1 MSGTQLSQWQLLKL
15 VLSRFGLGLVIMAL
29 VLFLPAGTLGY
40 WQAWLW
46 LVTLLIPMIFVLVYL
61 MKNDPG
67 LLERRMRGREPEQTQ
82 RRLVLFSWIWFVL
95 LFLIPGF
102 DQRFGWSHVP
112 AAIVVAADVV
122 MFLSY
127 CLFFWVMR
135 ENTYASRV
143 IEVEQGQKVISSGPY
158 ESIRHPLYTA
168 AIGIW
173 LFTPLVLASY
183 WAVLPA
189 AFLIPV
195 LVVRILNEEQVLAKD
210 LPGYDEYMRKVRY
223 RMIPGVW

>member
-82 RRLVLFSWIWFVL
+82 RRLVLFGWIWFVL

-112 AAIVVAADVV
+112 ADIVVAADVV

-127 CLFFWVMR
+127 CLFIWVMS

-168 AIGIW
+168 AIGI
-173 LFTPLVLASY
+173 
-183 WAVLPA
+183 
-189 AFLIPV
+189 
-195 LVVRILNEEQVLAKD
+195 
-210 LPGYDEYMRKVRY
+210 
-223 RMIPGVW
+223 